1 LYQHRGRSHARKPRG
16 KSVARNKGFIMRFD
30 IKTPP
35 LFFILIFLCQTTFSQ
50 KFNTTPIAPENLNSD
65 TIRNRIDRLNKKT
78 PLDIFLSSDVE
89 KLIKKY
95 LKNRTDFY
103 AKNKDK
109 INLYFPMF
117 EEQLQNRKIPLEL
130 KYLPIIE
137 SRLDPE
143 AVSRVGA
150 TGLWQLMFYTGLENG
165 LKLNSYIDERMDPL
179 KSTIAATK
187 YLEKL
192 YKIHPD
198 WNLALASY
206 NAGPRTIS
214 KAIKRSGGYKNY
226 WNLRPFLPRETANYI
241 PSFIATMY
249 ILEYAEEH
257 GINIKQLPNT
267 KPKIDTI
274 YVKNQI
280 SFEHISSFLNI
291 SKEMIKKYNPSYI
304 HEIIPGK
311 NKNYITLPEKV
322 VDSMISN
329 EERLYAYSKSE
340 FDKQEKPLP
349 DLYSIDSKIIYKIKY
364 GEFLGKIAKKFGVKV
379 SDLKRWNN
387 LKSDA
392 IKENQKLIIFP
403 KRIPKN

>member
-1 LYQHRGRSHARKPRG
+1 
-16 KSVARNKGFIMRFD
+16 M
-30 IKTPP
+30 KTPS
-35 LFFILIFLCQTTFSQ
+35 LFIILFFLCQTFFSQ
-50 KFNTTPIAPENLNSD
+50 NLNTTSIAPENLNSD
-65 TIRNRIDRLNKKT
+65 TIKNRIDRLNKKT

-192 YKIHPD
+192 YKIHSD

-257 GINIKQLPNT
+257 GIDIKQLPNT

-291 SKEMIKKYNPSYI
+291 SKEIIKKYNPSYI

-322 VDSMISN
+322 VDSIISN

-392 IKENQKLIIFP
+392 IKENQKLIVFP

>member
-1 LYQHRGRSHARKPRG
+1 
-16 KSVARNKGFIMRFD
+16 MRFD
-30 IKTPP
+30 IKTPL
-35 LFFILIFLCQTTFSQ
+35 LFFILFFLCQTTFSQ
-50 KFNTTPIAPENLNSD
+50 KFNTTLIAPENLNSD
-65 TIRNRIDRLNKKT
+65 TIKNRIDRLNKKT

-192 YKIHPD
+192 YKIHSD

-257 GINIKQLPNT
+257 GIAIKQLPNT

-291 SKEMIKKYNPSYI
+291 SKEIIKKYNPSYI
-304 HEIIPGK
+304 HEIVPGK

-322 VDSMISN
+322 VDSIISN
-329 EERLYAYSKSE
+329 EEILYAYSKSE

-392 IKENQKLIIFP
+392 IKENQKLIVFP

>member
-1 LYQHRGRSHARKPRG
+1 
-16 KSVARNKGFIMRFD
+16 MRFD

-35 LFFILIFLCQTTFSQ
+35 LFFILLFLCQTAFSQ

-65 TIRNRIDRLNKKT
+65 TIKNRIDRLNKKT

-192 YKIHPD
+192 YKIHSD

-257 GINIKQLPNT
+257 GIDIKQLPNT

-311 NKNYITLPEKV
+311 NKNYITLPEKA
-322 VDSMISN
+322 VDSIISN

-392 IKENQKLIIFP
+392 IKENQKLIVFP

>member
-1 LYQHRGRSHARKPRG
+1 
-16 KSVARNKGFIMRFD
+16 MRFD
-30 IKTPP
+30 IKTPL
-35 LFFILIFLCQTTFSQ
+35 LFFILFFLCQTTFSQ

-65 TIRNRIDRLNKKT
+65 TIKNRIDRLNKKT

-179 KSTIAATK
+179 KSTIAAAK

-192 YKIHPD
+192 YKIHSD

-257 GINIKQLPNT
+257 GIAIKQPPNT

-291 SKEMIKKYNPSYI
+291 SKEIIKKYNPSYI
-304 HEIIPGK
+304 HEIVPGK
-311 NKNYITLPEKV
+311 NKNYITLPEKL
-322 VDSMISN
+322 VDSIISN

-392 IKENQKLIIFP
+392 IKENQKLIVFP

>member
-1 LYQHRGRSHARKPRG
+1 
-16 KSVARNKGFIMRFD
+16 MRFD
-30 IKTPP
+30 IKIPP
-35 LFFILIFLCQTTFSQ
+35 LFFILLFLCQTTFSQ
-50 KFNTTPIAPENLNSD
+50 KFNTTPIAPENLYSD
-65 TIRNRIDRLNKKT
+65 TIKNRIDRLNKKT

-192 YKIHPD
+192 YKIHSD

-257 GINIKQLPNT
+257 GIDIKQLTNT

-274 YVKNQI
+274 YIKNQI

-311 NKNYITLPEKV
+311 NKNYITLPEKL
-322 VDSMISN
+322 VDSIISN

-392 IKENQKLIIFP
+392 IKENQKLIVFP

>member
-1 LYQHRGRSHARKPRG
+1 
-16 KSVARNKGFIMRFD
+16 MRFHM
-30 IKTPP
+30 KTPP
-35 LFFILIFLCQTTFSQ
+35 LFLLLLFLCQTTFSQ
-50 KFNTTPIAPENLNSD
+50 KFNTTPITAENLNID
-65 TIRNRIDRLNKKT
+65 TIKNRIDRLNKKT

-192 YKIHPD
+192 YKIHSD

-291 SKEMIKKYNPSYI
+291 SKEIIKQYNPSYI

-322 VDSMISN
+322 VDSIISN
-329 EERLYAYSKSE
+329 EEILYAYSKSE

-392 IKENQKLIIFP
+392 VKENQKLIVFP